1 MKKILVGFIMDG
13 HGGGV
18 DNYLLNFL
26 KNVNSNDVQID
37 FLTNKID
44 ARLQKFLSKYHSKLF
59 QVANLKH
66 PVRQFH
72 QVSKIIKEGQYE
84 IVYLNISTAIDCVA
98 AWAAKKEKVSHILIH
113 SHSSGND
120 CENLLKRI
128 SFNAL
133 HYVCR
138 IFLYRTATRYYAC
151 SKKAGLWLFPK
162 KIVESNDFQTVFNAV
177 DLQKYTF
184 HDQIREEVRKELKV
198 ENNFVIGNVGSFSYA
213 KNHFFL
219 IKVFEKIREKDQN
232 AVLLLAG
239 KGVRLEKVR
248 AFVKKK
254 NLEESVK
261 FLGFRKDINRLFQG
275 MDFFL
280 LPSCFEG
287 LPTVSI
293 EAQCTGLPCLMSE
306 NITSEAK
313 ISRDCWFLPLKK
325 SSDQWAD
332 FVLSHRKKNR
342 DEICLLGE
350 KEKYSLKELR
360 KQQKE
365 MILGIGVDI

>member
-26 KNVNSNDVQID
+26 KNVSSDDIQID

-44 ARLQKFLSKYHSKLF
+44 ASLQRFLSKYHSKLF

-66 PVRQFH
+66 PIRQFQ
-72 QVSKIIKEGQYE
+72 QVCKIIKEGQYE

-120 CENLLKRI
+120 CENLWKRI
-128 SFNAL
+128 SFNAI
-133 HYVCR
+133 HYICR
-138 IFLYRTATRYYAC
+138 MFLYRTATRFYAC
-151 SKKAGLWLFPK
+151 SPKAGLWLFPK
-162 KIVESNDFQTVFNAV
+162 KIVESKKFQTVFNAV
-177 DLQKYTF
+177 DLQRYTF
-184 HDQIREEVRKELKV
+184 HDQIREEVRKELQI
-198 ENNFVIGNVGSFSYA
+198 ENKFVIGNVGSFSYA
-213 KNHFFL
+213 KNHYFL
-219 IKVFEKIREKDQN
+219 IKVFEKIREKEPD
-232 AVLLLAG
+232 AVLLLVG
-239 KGVRLEKVR
+239 EGVRLEKVR
-248 AFVKKK
+248 SFAKER

-261 FLGFRKDINRLFQG
+261 FLGFRKDVNRLFQG

-313 ISRDCWFLPLKK
+313 ISRDCWFLSLKK

-332 FVLSHRKKNR
+332 FVLSHRKKSR
-342 DEICLLGE
+342 SEICLLGE
-350 KEKYSLKELR
+350 REKYSLKELK
-360 KQQKE
+360 KQQKK
-365 MILGIGVDI
+365 MIFG